1 VIAAVTVR
9 TLRSWIVAGGLA
21 AVLTAALLAT
31 PLAYLLAGLACIGGS
46 ALLVRLDGLGKRRR
60 SRR

>member
-1 VIAAVTVR
+1 MTIR

-21 AVLTAALLAT
+21 AVLVAALLAT
-31 PLAYLLAGLACIGGS
+31 PVAYLLAGLACIGGS
-46 ALLVRLDGLGKRRR
+46 GSLVWLDGLGKRGR